1 MKKNLLIIIIIMF
14 SITSGCGF
22 KKLDKRENRNFVLS
36 EINLEGNKKINYRLK
51 NKLTIN
57 NPKEGEYL
65 LALNLENN
73 KKKFV
78 IEKNIRNEV
87 TKYQIVVSTNVSIKI
102 VGKET
107 VNKFNF
113 TFRDDYKVADNYST
127 TLNNEKNSTNR
138 LVDRISK
145 KILEEIKIILND
157 N

>member
-1 MKKNLLIIIIIMF
+1 MKQNLLIIIIIIF

-36 EINLEGNKKINYRLK
+36 EINLEGSKKINYRLK

-65 LALNLENN
+65 LVINLENN

-87 TKYQIVVSTNVSIKI
+87 TKYQIVVSTNVSVKI

-113 TFRDDYKVADNYST
+113 TFRDDYSVADNYST
-127 TLNNEKNSTNR
+127 TLNNEKISTNR

>member
-1 MKKNLLIIIIIMF
+1 MKQNLLIIIIIIF

-65 LALNLENN
+65 LVINLENN

-87 TKYQIVVSTNVSIKI
+87 TKYQIVVSTNVSVKI

-113 TFRDDYKVADNYST
+113 TFRDDYSVADNYST
-127 TLNNEKNSTNR
+127 TLNNEKISTNR

>member
-1 MKKNLLIIIIIMF
+1 MKQNLLIIIIIIF

-65 LALNLENN
+65 LVINLENN

-87 TKYQIVVSTNVSIKI
+87 TKYQIVVSTNVNIKI

-113 TFRDDYKVADNYST
+113 TFRDDYSVADNYST
-127 TLNNEKNSTNR
+127 TLNNEKISTNR

>member
-1 MKKNLLIIIIIMF
+1 MKQNLLIIIIIIF

-65 LALNLENN
+65 LVINLENN

-113 TFRDDYKVADNYST
+113 TFRDDYSVADNYST
-127 TLNNEKNSTNR
+127 TLNNEKISTNR

>member
-1 MKKNLLIIIIIMF
+1 MKQNLLIIIIIIF

-65 LALNLENN
+65 LVINLENN

-113 TFRDDYKVADNYST
+113 TFRDDYSVADNYST
-127 TLNNEKNSTNR
+127 TLNNEKISTNR

-145 KILEEIKIILND
+145 KILEEINIILND

>member
-1 MKKNLLIIIIIMF
+1 MKQNLLIIIIIIF

-22 KKLDKRENRNFVLS
+22 KKLDKRENRNFVLF

-65 LALNLENN
+65 LVINLENN

-87 TKYQIVVSTNVSIKI
+87 TKYQIVVSTNVSVKI

-113 TFRDDYKVADNYST
+113 TFRDDYSVADNYST
-127 TLNNEKNSTNR
+127 TLNNEKISTNR